1 MKIPLRELL
10 AALAVAILTI
20 APDVA
25 RACSVCSAGR
35 DDETRAAFIATTI
48 ALSVLPLALIGGFV
62 WWIRRRVRAI
72 EEPSADRSW
81 SASMRP
87 GAAIEDPRRAQG

>member
-1 MKIPLRELL
+1 MTAR
-10 AALAVAILTI
+10 ADWAVAVAIAVL
-20 APDVA
+20 ASLPDVA
-25 RACSVCSAGR
+25 HACSVCSAGR

-72 EEPSADRSW
+72 E
-81 SASMRP
+81 
-87 GAAIEDPRRAQG
+87 DPRRAQG